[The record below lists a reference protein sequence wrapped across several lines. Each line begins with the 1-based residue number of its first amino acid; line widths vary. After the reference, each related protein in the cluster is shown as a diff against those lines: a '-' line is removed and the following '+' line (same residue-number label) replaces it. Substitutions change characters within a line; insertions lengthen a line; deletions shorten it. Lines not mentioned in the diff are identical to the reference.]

1 MLPDNVA
8 DEQRR
13 IDILVSKLRTSVND
27 VEGVLQNVYANH
39 VVLAVA
45 GYVEHAT
52 IQILTQYGKNN
63 GNPEISR
70 YIERTVSRNNSLN
83 CAKIKTILHEF
94 DESWWPEIKG
104 IASQQ
109 SMASVDSLKAL
120 RDEIAHG
127 KPNGTGF
134 FTVSDYYSNCKS
146 FVSHMR
152 NVILQP

>member
-1 MLPDNVA
+1 MLPGNVT

-13 IDILVSKLRTSVND
+13 IDSLVSILRASIYE
-27 VEGVLQNVYANH
+27 VEEIVQNVYANH
-39 VVLAVA
+39 LVLAAA

-52 IQILTQYGKNN
+52 IQILSEYGKNY

-94 DESWWPEIKG
+94 DESWWPEIMR

-109 SMASVDSLKAL
+109 SMDSVDSLKAL

-134 FTVSDYYSNCKS
+134 FTVSEYYSNCKS
-146 FVSHMR
+146 FVSHMC